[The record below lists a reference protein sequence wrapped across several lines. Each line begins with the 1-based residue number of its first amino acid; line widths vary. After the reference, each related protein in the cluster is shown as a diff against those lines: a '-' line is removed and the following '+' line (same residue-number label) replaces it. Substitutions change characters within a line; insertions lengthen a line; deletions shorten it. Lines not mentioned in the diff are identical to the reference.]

1 MLEISKANEL
11 PSSFGEVAVAIGK
24 FDGVHLGHAQLIH
37 ELVEASAD
45 QGLAPVIATFD
56 RHPNAVLKPDQI
68 PQPISGPRQ
77 KSEILDSLG
86 VEVCLTLTFDQG
98 LANLSPLE
106 FVDQVLVPMSARL
119 VFVGEGFRFG
129 RGGEGRVSTLRELG
143 LIKGFTVR
151 EVAHVLL
158 AGKKV
163 SSTLI
168 REQLD
173 AGRIE
178 LANAMLGREHCIV
191 GEIEHG
197 RKLGRTLGFP
207 TANFSRSSEGYLP
220 VDGVYAGWL
229 IADGVRYPAAHSVGT
244 NDSVE
249 AVPRLLESH
258 VIGRDDLDLY
268 GKTCTA
274 EFVAQVR
281 PWSKFGSLEELVQQ
295 ISNDVSRASEILRM
309 IES

>member
-1 MLEISKANEL
+1 MLEITRAQDL
-11 PSSFGEVAVAIGK
+11 PGSFPEVAVAIGK
-24 FDGVHLGHAQLIH
+24 FDGLHLGHAQLIH
-37 ELVEASAD
+37 ELVEASFD
-45 QGLAPVIATFD
+45 QGLVPTVATFD
-56 RHPNAVLKPDQI
+56 RHPNSVLKPDQI
-68 PQPISGPRQ
+68 PHPISGSKQ
-77 KSEILDSLG
+77 KSRILSSMG
-86 VEVCLTLTFDQG
+86 VEVCLTMAFDQN
-98 LANLSPLE
+98 LANLSPAE
-106 FVDQVLVPMSARL
+106 FVDQVLAPIHARL

-129 RGGEGRVSTLRELG
+129 KGGEGDVANLGELG
-143 LIKGFTVR
+143 LLKGFSVR
-151 EVAHVLL
+151 EVSHVLL
-158 AGKKV
+158 GGKKV
-163 SSTLI
+163 SSTLV

-178 LANAMLGREHCIV
+178 LANAMLGRDHVVEGV
-191 GEIEHG
+191 IEHG

-268 GKTCTA
+268 GKVCQA

-281 PWSKFGSLEELVQQ
+281 PWSKFSSLEELVEQ
-295 ISNDVSRASEILRM
+295 ISTDVSRAAGILRM
-309 IES
+309 IKS

>member
-1 MLEISKANEL
+1 MLEINRAQDL

-24 FDGVHLGHAQLIH
+24 FDGLHLGHAQLIH

-45 QGLAPVIATFD
+45 QDLVPAIVTFD
-56 RHPNAVLKPDQI
+56 RHPNAVLQPGQI
-68 PQPISGPRQ
+68 PQSISGLGQ
-77 KSEILDSLG
+77 KAAILESLG
-86 VEVCLTLTFDQG
+86 VEVCLTMAFDEG

-106 FVDQVLVPMSARL
+106 FVEQVLVPLHARL

-129 RGGEGRVSTLRELG
+129 KGGEGRVATLRELG
-143 LIKGFTVR
+143 LVKGFTVR
-151 EVAHVLL
+151 EIPHVVL

-178 LANAMLGREHCIV
+178 LANAMLGRDHVVEGI
-191 GEIEHG
+191 IEHG

-268 GKTCTA
+268 GKACKA
-274 EFVAQVR
+274 EFVSQVR
-281 PWSKFGSLEELVQQ
+281 PWSKFSSLEELVQQ
-295 ISNDVSRASEILRM
+295 ISDDVSRAAEIVRM
-309 IES
+309 IEA